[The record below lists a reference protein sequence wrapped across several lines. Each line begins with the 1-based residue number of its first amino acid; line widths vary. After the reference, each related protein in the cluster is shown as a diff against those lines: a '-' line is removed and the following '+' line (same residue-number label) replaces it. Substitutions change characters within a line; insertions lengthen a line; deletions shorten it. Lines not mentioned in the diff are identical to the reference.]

1 MDYLPA
7 HEDPTKWRKD
17 ATTGQWIMPEKQS
30 RFLDWLLSDPKDPPT
45 QKAWAEANAVN
56 DKTIGDWKRN
66 TKFRSEWERR
76 AVEKNISIENTQ
88 DVIQTLYKAAKRGDT
103 QAAKFY
109 MSYVEKFLPPKR
121 VERDDSVAHLTDA
134 ELEAE
139 MRALLDS
146 ESLVDDGSSDPTER
160 A

>member
-1 MDYLPA
+1 MLMAKTLEDYLQRQD
-7 HEDPTKWRKD
+7 DPNKWRKD
-17 ATTGQWIMPEKQS
+17 ASTGTWIMPAKQS
-30 RFLDWLLSDPKDPPT
+30 KFLDWLLSDPKEPPT
-45 QKAWAEANAVN
+45 QRAWAEENAVN
-56 DKTIGDWKRN
+56 ESTIKDWKRN

-121 VERDDSVAHLTDA
+121 VERDDSVSHLSDA

-139 MRALLDS
+139 IRELLDS
-146 ESLVDDGSSDPTER
+146 ESLTNEGS
-160 A
+160 